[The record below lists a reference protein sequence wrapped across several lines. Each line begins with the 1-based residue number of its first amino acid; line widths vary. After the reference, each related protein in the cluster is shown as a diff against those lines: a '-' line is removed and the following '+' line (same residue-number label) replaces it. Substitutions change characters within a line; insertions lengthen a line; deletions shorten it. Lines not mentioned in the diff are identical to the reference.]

1 MPLQVFHLRR
11 WFALGAIGMVL
22 LVAGMYL
29 YARHKA
35 RNALKEVPEKIGVEV
50 QQTAQGFTISRSEQ
64 GHTLFKVQASKAIQ
78 FKQGGRA
85 ELHDVA
91 ITLYGRDSTRFDQIY
106 GSDFLYDPQSGDV
119 TAQGEVQIDL
129 EANPQGLTKPDQAVP
144 KELKD
149 PIHLK
154 TTGLT
159 FNQKTGNAST
169 KEKVDFEIP
178 QASGS
183 AIGATYVA
191 NTSVLTL
198 ESHVNIVFN
207 GAIPARVTAAR
218 AAIAKNPHVV
228 VLDLPRVDNG
238 AQRSQAEKATVFLS
252 PDNSVDR
259 MLATGDVRVEAS
271 GTQNTKVRAAQL
283 ELLMM
288 SKSGSLRTA
297 MFSGDVQMESSGAQR
312 AEGTA
317 GRAIL
322 NFSGKNVLTTARTEE
337 NVRLV
342 AHQKP
347 ASGSTAPQ
355 DIELTA
361 AAVDFVVADGNRLQR
376 AETSGAAQIAIQSPA
391 PDMPQRTLVTAGK
404 FLARFDNLGELAS
417 VHGAPEARIVT
428 TNPGQPDR
436 VSTSE
441 TLDASFRPGSGIETI
456 IQQGSIAYV
465 DAERKAWADRAR
477 YTPADQVLVLAGS
490 PRVVDGSMTTTARSM
505 RLNRATG
512 DAFADGDV
520 KSTYS
525 DLKSQPDGALLASA
539 SPIHVTARAML
550 AHRSPAVADYTGNA
564 RLWQDANIVEA
575 PTIRFDRDQRSVIA
589 QGSVSQMVSTV
600 LVQTDKSGKV
610 TPITITSSRL
620 TYTDNER
627 KAHFDGAVQA
637 KGADATI
644 DANQMDVYLQSRGE
658 SVASQALAATG
669 RVDHIV
675 ATGRVLISQPGR
687 HATGNQLI
695 YTSVE
700 DKFVLTGGPPSIFDA
715 EHGKITGV
723 SLTFF
728 RHDDRVLVEGNDKS
742 PTVTQTRVA
751 R

>member
-1 MPLQVFHLRR
+1 MPLQISHLRR

-29 YARHKA
+29 YARHKV
-35 RNALKEVPEKIGVEV
+35 RNALKEVPEKIGLEV

-129 EANPQGLTKPDQAVP
+129 EANPQGLAKPDQAVP

-169 KEKVDFEIP
+169 KEKVEFEIP
-178 QASGS
+178 QANGS

-207 GAIPARVTAAR
+207 STMPARVTATR
-218 AAIAKNPHVV
+218 AAIKKNPQVV
-228 VLDLPRVDNG
+228 VLDLPHVENG
-238 AQRSQAEKATVFLS
+238 AQRSQAEKATIFLR
-252 PDNSVDR
+252 PDNSVDHV
-259 MLATGDVRVEAS
+259 LATGDVRVEAS
-271 GTQNTKVRAAQL
+271 GTQHTQVRAAQL
-283 ELLMM
+283 DLLMM
-288 SKSGSLRTA
+288 SHSGSLRTA
-297 MFSGDVQMESSGAQR
+297 TFSGDVQMESSGAQR

-317 GRAIL
+317 GRVIL

-337 NVRLV
+337 NVKLV
-342 AHQKP
+342 AHQTP
-347 ASGSTAPQ
+347 ASGSAAPQ

-361 AAVDFVVADGNRLQR
+361 AAVDFVVADGSRLQR
-376 AETSGAAQIAIQSPA
+376 AETSGAAQIAIQPA
-391 PDMPQRTLVTAGK
+391 AADTPQRTLVTAGK
-404 FLARFDNLGELAS
+404 FQAHFDNLGQLAS

-428 TNPGQPDR
+428 TNPGQHDR

-441 TLDASFRPGSGIETI
+441 MLDASFRPGSGIEAI
-456 IQQGSIAYV
+456 IQQGSVVYV

-490 PRVVDGSMTTTARSM
+490 
-505 RLNRATG
+505 
-512 DAFADGDV
+512 
-520 KSTYS
+520 
-525 DLKSQPDGALLASA
+525 
-539 SPIHVTARAML
+539 
-550 AHRSPAVADYTGNA
+550 
-564 RLWQDANIVEA
+564 
-575 PTIRFDRDQRSVIA
+575 
-589 QGSVSQMVSTV
+589 QMVSTV
-600 LVQTDKSGKV
+600 LVQADKSGKV
-610 TPITITSSRL
+610 TPVTITSSRL
-620 TYTDNER
+620 TYADNER

-637 KGADATI
+637 KGGDATI
-644 DANQMDVYLQSRGE
+644 TSNQMDVYLKSRGQ
-658 SVASQALAATG
+658 SAATQAIAATG

-675 ATGRVLISQPGR
+675 ALGRVLVSQPGR
-687 HATGNQLI
+687 TARGDQLV
-695 YTSVE
+695 YTAAE

-728 RHDDRVLVEGNDKS
+728 RHDDRVLVEGNDTS

>member
-1 MPLQVFHLRR
+1 MPLQITYLRR

-22 LVAGMYL
+22 LVAGMYM
-29 YARHKA
+29 YARHKV
-35 RNALKEVPEKIGVEV
+35 RNALKEVPEKIGLEV

-78 FKQGGRA
+78 FKRGGRA

-129 EANPQGLTKPDQAVP
+129 EANPQGLAKPDQAVP

-169 KEKVDFEIP
+169 KEKVEFEIP
-178 QASGS
+178 QANGS

-207 GAIPARVTAAR
+207 STMPARV
-218 AAIAKNPHVV
+218 
-228 VLDLPRVDNG
+228 
-238 AQRSQAEKATVFLS
+238 
-252 PDNSVDR
+252 
-259 MLATGDVRVEAS
+259 
-271 GTQNTKVRAAQL
+271 
-283 ELLMM
+283 
-288 SKSGSLRTA
+288 
-297 MFSGDVQMESSGAQR
+297 
-312 AEGTA
+312 
-317 GRAIL
+317 IL

-342 AHQKP
+342 AHQTP
-347 ASGSTAPQ
+347 ASGSAAPQ

-361 AAVDFVVADGNRLQR
+361 AAVDFVVADGSRLQR
-376 AETSGAAQIAIQSPA
+376 AETSGAAQIAIQPA
-391 PDMPQRTLVTAGK
+391 AADTPQRTLVTTGK
-404 FLARFDNLGELAS
+404 FQAHFDNLGQLAS

-428 TNPGQPDR
+428 TNPGQHDR

-441 TLDASFRPGSGIETI
+441 MLDASFRPGSGIEAI
-456 IQQGSIAYV
+456 IQQGSVVYV

-525 DLKSQPDGALLASA
+525 DLKSQPNGALLASS

-550 AHRSPAVADYTGNA
+550 A
-564 RLWQDANIVEA
+564 
-575 PTIRFDRDQRSVIA
+575 
-589 QGSVSQMVSTV
+589 
-600 LVQTDKSGKV
+600 
-610 TPITITSSRL
+610 
-620 TYTDNER
+620 
-627 KAHFDGAVQA
+627 
-637 KGADATI
+637 
-644 DANQMDVYLQSRGE
+644 
-658 SVASQALAATG
+658 
-669 RVDHIV
+669 
-675 ATGRVLISQPGR
+675 
-687 HATGNQLI
+687 
-695 YTSVE
+695 
-700 DKFVLTGGPPSIFDA
+700 
-715 EHGKITGV
+715 
-723 SLTFF
+723 
-728 RHDDRVLVEGNDKS
+728 
-742 PTVTQTRVA
+742 
-751 R
+751 